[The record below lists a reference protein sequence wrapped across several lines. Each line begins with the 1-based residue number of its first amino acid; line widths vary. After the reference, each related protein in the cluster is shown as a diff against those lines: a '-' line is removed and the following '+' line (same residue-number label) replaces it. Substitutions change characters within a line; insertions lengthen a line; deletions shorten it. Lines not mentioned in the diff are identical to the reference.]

1 MGGQLNG
8 SKIPTMNAPATPAPK
23 ASLHTRRNVII
34 LAICQALSM
43 SGSSLV
49 MTISALAGKMLAGD
63 PALATVPMAVQFLVT
78 MMSTVPAS
86 LLMGRV
92 GRKIGFCVG
101 QTFGITG
108 AALSCWALFE
118 GSFNWFVVGGAL
130 LGVHNA
136 FWQYYRFA
144 AADTAGPEFRAK
156 AISYVLTGGVLAA
169 VIGPQ
174 ISKST
179 FDLFDPIQFAGGYVG
194 VIALSTLTIVLLQM
208 IRIPKPPKPSADAP
222 AGRPMLE
229 IARQPV
235 FMVAVLSS
243 MVGYATMTFIMQAT
257 PLAMQICGFGFTDT
271 ATIIQWHVLAM
282 FAPSFFTGH
291 LIKRIGVINVI
302 LIGTLCNFFAMA
314 VNFSGVDFSNF
325 WAGLMLLGVGW
336 NFMFIGG
343 TTLVTEAYR
352 PEEQSRV
359 QAFNDLLVF
368 GCVATAAFGS
378 GYLQAK
384 FGWLAVNVVLALPV
398 FAVFMAAIWYRTSQG
413 PAKAA

>member
-1 MGGQLNG
+1 MTA
-8 SKIPTMNAPATPAPK
+8 SISTAPEGAA
-23 ASLHTRRNVII
+23 HTRRNVIV

-49 MTISALAGKMLAGD
+49 MTISALAGKMLSDD

-92 GRKIGFCVG
+92 GRKIGFTVG
-101 QTFGITG
+101 QMFGICG
-108 AALSCWALFE
+108 AGLACWALFQ
-118 GSFNWFVVGGAL
+118 GSFLWFVGGASL

-144 AADTAGPEFRAK
+144 AADTAGPEGRAK

-194 VIALSTLTIVLLQM
+194 VIALSMLTIVLLQM
-208 IRIPKPPKPSADAP
+208 IRIPKPKKADHTTP
-222 AGRPMLE
+222 AGRPILE

-235 FMVAVLSS
+235 FLVAVLAS

-257 PLAMQICGFGFTDT
+257 PLAMQICGFGFKDT

-282 FAPSFFTGH
+282 FAPSFVTGH
-291 LIKRIGVINVI
+291 LIKRIGVIYVI

-314 VNFSGVDFSNF
+314 VNLSGIDFSNF
-325 WAGLMLLGVGW
+325 WGGLMLLGVGW

-359 QAFNDLLVF
+359 QAFNDFLVF

-384 FGWLAVNVVLALPV
+384 FGWLAVNMALALPV
-398 FAVFMAAIWYRTSQG
+398 FAVFLAAIWYRTNHM
-413 PAKAA
+413 PTKTA